1 MQLINNTLIGFIV
14 GILGTSLGAI
24 IALLFVHDNKKIL
37 SLILSFTAG
46 IMLSIVTFD
55 LIYEAIELSN
65 IKMTSF
71 GIFVGTIIVVFM
83 ENILYKLQIN
93 KNHNKFIKS
102 GLLMAIAIA
111 IHNIPEGLAIGSG
124 FMFTS
129 DMGFKLAII
138 ISLHNLPEGIA
149 MATPLKISGFK
160 GVKIIIYSIL
170 AGIPT
175 GIGAFFG
182 TILGGISNS
191 FIGLCFA
198 IAAGTMLYITCGELI
213 PNSKDIHNNRLAPV
227 TLCIGFII
235 GIVIINIL

>member
-1 MQLINNTLIGFIV
+1 MQLINNTLIGFVV

-37 SLILSFTAG
+37 SIILSFTAG
-46 IMLSIVTFD
+46 LILSIVTFD

-65 IKMTSF
+65 IRMTSF
-71 GIFVGTIIVVFM
+71 GIFIGTIIVVFM

-93 KNHNKFIKS
+93 KNNNKFIKS
-102 GLLMAIAIA
+102 GLLMALAIA

-124 FMFTS
+124 FMFTA

-160 GVKIIIYSIL
+160 GIKIIIYSIL

-182 TILGGISNS
+182 TILGGISDS

-198 IAAGTMLYITCGELI
+198 IAAGTMLYVTCVELI
-213 PNSKDIHNNRLAPV
+213 PNCKDIHSTRLAPV
-227 TLCIGFII
+227 ILCIGFII
-235 GIVIINIL
+235 GIIIINIL